1 MFVSKRRSS
10 HVGVVII
17 TLAAGL
23 VLSLGLTGCGGE
35 GGGPPAVGAQAGLH
49 SQSSSARGVVLPGQV
64 SLGDM
69 DGDGEPSASDAQA
82 IMDIAV
88 GLADYRV
95 LADADSNYKVEIG
108 DALKVLRAASG
119 EGEWPIGGG
128 PPPPPPI

>member
-1 MFVSKRRSS
+1 VSKRRSS

-35 GGGPPAVGAQAGLH
+35 GGGPPAVGVQAGLH

>member
-1 MFVSKRRSS
+1 MSKRRSS

-35 GGGPPAVGAQAGLH
+35 GGGPPAVGVQAGLH

>member
-1 MFVSKRRSS
+1 MSNRRSS
-10 HVGVVII
+10 HVGVIII
-17 TLAAGL
+17 TIAAGL
-23 VLSLGLTGCGGE
+23 LLSVSLVGCGGG
-35 GGGPPAVGAQAGLH
+35 GGGPPVVGPQAGLPN
-49 SQSSSARGVVLPGQV
+49 QSNSAGGVVLPGQV

-82 IMDIAV
+82 IADIAV